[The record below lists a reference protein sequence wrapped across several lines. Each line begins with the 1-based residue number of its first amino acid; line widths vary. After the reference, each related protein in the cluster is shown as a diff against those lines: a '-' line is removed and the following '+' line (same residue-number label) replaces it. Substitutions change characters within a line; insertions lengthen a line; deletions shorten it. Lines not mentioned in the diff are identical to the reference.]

1 MSGGANSTT
10 GREISV
16 ESVLNSLMMRSPD
29 LGDPV
34 SLLERRILYFISGTP
49 AIQMHIALSRD
60 QCEARS
66 NLRAR
71 GSVGTVRPAKS
82 APLTSPSGIK
92 VMQISQGCN
101 DAIPSIPH
109 SGPQREKQSARLR
122 RAPLQSRPAF
132 CSRTSAVWAVWAPEL
147 S

>member
-1 MSGGANSTT
+1 
-10 GREISV
+10 
-16 ESVLNSLMMRSPD
+16 MRSPD

-71 GSVGTVRPAKS
+71 GSVGTVAAREIS
-82 APLTSPSGIK
+82 AADIAIRHQGHANLT
-92 VMQISQGCN
+92 
-101 DAIPSIPH
+101 
-109 SGPQREKQSARLR
+109 RL
-122 RAPLQSRPAF
+122 Q
-132 CSRTSAVWAVWAPEL
+132 
-147 S
+147 